1 MSIFPTTIL
10 LATDGSEEAKLAS
23 TTAADLAEKTNSE
36 LHVLTVGPDYP
47 LYELP
52 EHPAEFEDVLRENRR
67 EAKEVLEQQAKRIEE
82 SGGAVKETHLREG
95 RADEKIVELAE
106 EIGAGLIVMGSRGHG
121 RLRRALIGSVSDAVV
136 RHAHCPVTI
145 VRD

>member
-1 MSIFPTTIL
+1 MSIFPTRVL
-10 LATDGSEEAKLAS
+10 LATDGSKEADLAA

-36 LHVLTVGPDYP
+36 LHVITVGPDYP

-52 EHPAEFEDVLRENRR
+52 EHPAGFEDVLRENRR

-82 SGGAVKETHLREG
+82 SGGTVKETHLREG
-95 RADEKIVELAE
+95 RADE

-121 RLRRALIGSVSDAVV
+121 RLRRALLGSVSDAVV

-145 VRD
+145 VRE